1 MQPCLTPV
9 STLNGCV
16 SFPLC
21 ITDDIPPLEDMS
33 DILKQAEANKSK
45 VKSSRVTITTDT
57 AQRNAV
63 PQTDPHNEKPAQN
76 PTGTGHTEKPTA
88 AKSAGKTPSKPSSE
102 TFGGFKKGFL
112 FGGNSLQK
120 SKAKSSSSSGSN
132 AKSSPDV
139 PYITKKSPD
148 VGHQIPEVQQT
159 LTAEAQ
165 KMAQNKD
172 EWLTDDLMKEIEAN
186 DTLFK
191 KLGDKKYVD
200 AVNQFQSDPV
210 KAMERYKD
218 DKEIQEFLTAF
229 CKIMGEHFSGL
240 ADKQDKTTTPSKPAP
255 QSKIVELNS
264 ESEVKQAKS
273 TPPQTMN
280 PMMSETLYTRS
291 PTGGAD
297 MSVRSSTNPNQP
309 TAEDERRMQEIVANP
324 EIRNI
329 LLDPK
334 VMKLIESLKFNPDE
348 GTRLLQQADSDLR
361 EKIQKL
367 VQCGLLQFQQ

>member
-1 MQPCLTPV
+1 MLYPKLI
-9 STLNGCV
+9 STMRNLHRIQHKLV
-16 SFPLC
+16 
-21 ITDDIPPLEDMS
+21 I
-33 DILKQAEANKSK
+33 
-45 VKSSRVTITTDT
+45 
-57 AQRNAV
+57 QR
-63 PQTDPHNEKPAQN
+63 K
-76 PTGTGHTEKPTA
+76 KPTT
-88 AKSAGKTPSKPSSE
+88 AKSAVKTPSKPSSE

-112 FGGNSLQK
+112 FGGNSSQK
-120 SKAKSSSSSGSN
+120 SKVKSSSSN
-132 AKSSPDV
+132 VKSSPDV
-139 PYITKKSPD
+139 PFITKKSPD
-148 VGHQIPEVQQT
+148 VGHQLPEVQQT

-200 AVNQFQSDPV
+200 AVNEFQSDPV
-210 KAMERYKD
+210 RAMERYKD

-273 TPPQTMN
+273 NPPPTMN
-280 PMMSETLYTRS
+280 PLMSETLYTRS
-291 PTGGAD
+291 PTEGAD
-297 MSVRSSTNPNQP
+297 LSVRSSTNPNQP

-334 VMKLIESLKFNPDE
+334 VMKLIETLKFNPNE
-348 GTRLLQQADSDLR
+348 GTRLLQQADSDLS
-361 EKIQKL
+361 EKIHKL